1 MNKKD
6 TTTNTLIHKE
16 PDNVQEAL
24 DDSRRLQAMKEEYD
38 ALIKNNTWTLVP
50 RQAGHD
56 VADNK
61 WSDQPD
67 CLQEGQPNN
76 ESNYEQPMKE
86 ATSQVE
92 EE

>member
-1 MNKKD
+1 M
-6 TTTNTLIHKE
+6 
-16 PDNVQEAL
+16 QEAL

-61 WSDQPD
+61 W
-67 CLQEGQPNN
+67 
-76 ESNYEQPMKE
+76 
-86 ATSQVE
+86 V
-92 EE
+92 